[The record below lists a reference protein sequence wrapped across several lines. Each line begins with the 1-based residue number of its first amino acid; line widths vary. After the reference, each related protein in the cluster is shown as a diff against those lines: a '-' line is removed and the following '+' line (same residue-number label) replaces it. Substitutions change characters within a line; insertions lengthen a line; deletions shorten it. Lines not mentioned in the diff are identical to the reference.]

1 MEAVE
6 ISGQWYVVRWLDKAA
21 LKFVRADSLYSE
33 EWQAVSA
40 ARLKETKSGFKIIF

>member
-21 LKFVRADSLYSE
+21 LKFVRVDGPYPE

-40 ARLKETKSGFKIIF
+40 ARLKETW